1 MPKLFLTGNLF
12 VLTIE
17 VLVST
22 SIVDYINLDDIL
34 LEP

>member
-22 SIVDYINLDDIL
+22 SMVEDNINYIYYKI
-34 LEP
+34 